1 MELIRNM
8 ADCARK
14 KKEENTNVHRMSK
27 QGKHKIMIYYAIIK
41 RTMECY

>member
-14 KKEENTNVHRMSK
+14 KEENTNVRRMSK
-27 QGKHKIMIYYAIIK
+27 PGKQIIMIYYAIIN
-41 RTMECY
+41 RAMECY